1 MKNTLLICI
10 LSLLQI
16 TSFSQNI
23 CDEAICVSDAETY
36 NGLLSR
42 TNLDF
47 QACDNSY
54 ISYEAVHVFT
64 SFESGTATISFLET
78 HFAGYD
84 LMILDNCDL
93 ASSNCIFIDYSEP
106 NLPNGVDFTVESNTT
121 YYIIISETVSGAGG
135 TLEYTLQLDLPGQNT
150 ECTNLCST
158 AIPLEDGVQYL
169 GILEENNLN
178 FDACGSNYNSYA
190 VVHTFESLENESVTI
205 SFTENW
211 FGAFDL
217 ILLEG
222 CDQNNLNCVYSSFA
236 GQEVTD
242 GISIDIDSNTSYYIL
257 IAEVAT
263 GGSGELDYNIRID
276 FDGISSNKDLNYSQ
290 VNVFPNPAPE
300 VLFISSQEEIKE
312 MQCIDRT
319 GRVVT
324 SPIKNLNR
332 LDISFLRKGIYTLKV
347 KFKSGEISYKR
358 FVKL

>member
-1 MKNTLLICI
+1 MKNTLLICF

-23 CDEAICVSDAETY
+23 CDEAICVSDGETY

-42 TNLDF
+42 INLDF

-121 YYIIISETVSGAGG
+121 YYIIISETVTGAGG
-135 TLEYTLQLDLPGQNT
+135 TLEYTLQIDLPGQNT
-150 ECTNLCST
+150 ECTNLCSS
-158 AIPLEDGVQYL
+158 AISLEDGVQYL
-169 GILEENNLN
+169 GIFEDNNLN
-178 FDACGSNYNSYA
+178 FDACGYNYNSYA
-190 VVHTFESLENESVTI
+190 AVHTFESLENESVTI

-217 ILLEG
+217 IVMEG
-222 CDQNNLNCVYSSFA
+222 CDPTNLNCIFSTFA

-242 GISIDIDSNTSYYIL
+242 GVSIDIDPNTSYYIM

-263 GGSGELDYNIRID
+263 GNSGELDYSIRID
-276 FDGISSNKDLNYSQ
+276 FDGTSSTKDLDNSQ
-290 VNVFPNPAPE
+290 VNVYPNPANE
-300 VLFISSQEEIKE
+300 VLFISSLEEIIE
-312 MQCIDRT
+312 IQCIDRT
-319 GRVVT
+319 GRIIFSKVEG
-324 SPIKNLNR
+324 LNQI
-332 LDISFLRKGIYTLKV
+332 DISSLDTGTYLMCV
-347 KFKSGEISYKR
+347 KTRNGFKYYNK